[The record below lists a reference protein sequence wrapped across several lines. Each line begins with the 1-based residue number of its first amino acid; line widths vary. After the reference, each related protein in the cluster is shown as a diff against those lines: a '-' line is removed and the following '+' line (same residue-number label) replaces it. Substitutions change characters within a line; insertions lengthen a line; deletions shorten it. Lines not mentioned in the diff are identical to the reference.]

1 MQTEKEIRWGLVVE
15 SDQIHSAKTGKW
27 YEVERVRLVRGK
39 VEVKVAGVPK
49 PMTPQDPKH
58 MVLVRRGP
66 TGDAVDLIEIIFSG
80 ERKL

>member
-39 VEVKVAGVPK
+39 VEVKVVGVPK
-49 PMTPQDPKH
+49 PMTPQDPQD
-58 MVLVRRGP
+58 MVLVRRGA
-66 TGDAVDLIEIIFSG
+66 TGDAVDMIDIIFSG